1 MVIDSIAPL
10 LAAHESP
17 VLGLDAYGVIYNN
30 DGPFDEIYGVFDHC
44 KREHIP
50 IVMMTNN
57 ATQNI
62 AIIEQ
67 KMADFGLPIAA
78 DHIVSSGCGL
88 IELPDLR
95 ACMDGKR
102 AFVYGYPSSIQY
114 AIDAGATVVD
124 EPKNADVIVM
134 AASVGSQN
142 HRVYRDVFVALNER
156 PHVPVICVNPD
167 HYVRNHD
174 GYLAVM
180 GFYANQMMAQ
190 LGRSDFI
197 WMGKPYPIFSDL
209 VAARLKRLGYDAR
222 QLIFCDDNPYNVH
235 QLTQDLQC
243 DGVVIT
249 ATGICQKVEHDAE
262 AHRHLNHL
270 SICKI

>member
-1 MVIDSIAPL
+1 MKFI
-10 LAAHESP
+10 
-17 VLGLDAYGVIYNN
+17 
-30 DGPFDEIYGVFDHC
+30 GVFDHC

-124 EPKNADVIVM
+124 EPKKCGCYCY
-134 AASVGSQN
+134 GSFGG
-142 HRVYRDVFVALNER
+142 VTK
-156 PHVPVICVNPD
+156 PSCV
-167 HYVRNHD
+167 
-174 GYLAVM
+174 
-180 GFYANQMMAQ
+180 
-190 LGRSDFI
+190 S
-197 WMGKPYPIFSDL
+197 
-209 VAARLKRLGYDAR
+209 
-222 QLIFCDDNPYNVH
+222 
-235 QLTQDLQC
+235 
-243 DGVVIT
+243 
-249 ATGICQKVEHDAE
+249 
-262 AHRHLNHL
+262 
-270 SICKI
+270 